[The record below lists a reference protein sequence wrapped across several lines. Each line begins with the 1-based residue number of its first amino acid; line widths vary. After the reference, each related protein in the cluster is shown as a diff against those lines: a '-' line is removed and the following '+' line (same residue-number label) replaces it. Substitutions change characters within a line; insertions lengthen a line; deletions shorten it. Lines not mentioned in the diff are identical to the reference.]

1 MHFWSADFLL
11 FAVNRV
17 LAGQRDRGRQGKLS
31 EVAFCA
37 GKVLVVVLLWLPA
50 VGSQGVNTSVFT
62 NTALGSGTL
71 FAFREGGEHARVPRV
86 PSFGRAPA

>member
-17 LAGQRDRGRQGKLS
+17 LAGKRDRGGQGKLS

-37 GKVLVVVLLWLPA
+37 GKVLVVLLLRLPA
-50 VGSQGVNTSVFT
+50 VGSQGVSTSVFN
-62 NTALGSGTL
+62 NTALGPGTFL
-71 FAFREGGEHARVPRV
+71 SFREGGGHARVPRV